1 MKKSEKERGKRLSI
15 SIMLKYFIL
24 KLLIYNNFVREISKI
39 DIGNVYLV
47 EDYI

>member
-15 SIMLKYFIL
+15 SIMLKCFIL
-24 KLLIYNNFVREISKI
+24 KLLICNNFVRENRKI